1 MWLGICTAKTNWFNL
16 LPCVP
21 SRNLWFPVDSSCINH
36 DYGDNKDDD
45 SDNMEMVIKKNDDND
60 NDGNVN
66 NDNNDVKGYDDNDNN
81 DSYTYAWRVFRSWFY
96 LVGEFTFDIFWMSSV
111 FSNHFAKV
119 LKFRVWITV
128 HDLLRKEIFENIQK
142 LF

>member
-45 SDNMEMVIKKNDDND
+45 SDNMEKVIKKNDDND

-81 DSYTYAWRVFRSWFY
+81 DSY
-96 LVGEFTFDIFWMSSV
+96 
-111 FSNHFAKV
+111 SNDHENNDDGDHTINAQ
-119 LKFRVWITV
+119 ITL
-128 HDLLRKEIFENIQK
+128 HLCLEGF
-142 LF
+142 